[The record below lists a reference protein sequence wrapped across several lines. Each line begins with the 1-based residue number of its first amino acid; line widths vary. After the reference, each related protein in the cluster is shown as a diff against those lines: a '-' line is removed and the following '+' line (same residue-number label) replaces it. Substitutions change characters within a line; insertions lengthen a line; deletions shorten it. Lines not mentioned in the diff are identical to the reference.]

1 MKQFKAFIR
10 KEFYHIFRD
19 PLTMAILFLLPIL
32 MLTLFGFAITTEV
45 RNTKIAVYDPSKDAG
60 TMAILNRMEASEFF
74 EITRELS
81 SPDDIESV
89 FRQGRIGL
97 LVVFSERFYENL
109 VHTGEAQIQLL
120 ADGSDPNNAS
130 VVVNYATA
138 IIAASQQ
145 ELISRTGGAMPYQI
159 TPEVKLLYNPQ
170 MKGAYNF
177 VPGVMGMI
185 MMLICAMMTS
195 VSIAREKELGTME
208 VLLVS
213 PMKPIYVILAK
224 AVPYFFM
231 SVINLTTILLLSVF
245 VLDVP
250 IAGSLFWLI
259 ILSLI
264 FIFVSLS
271 LGILI
276 SSVVDKQLVAL
287 LISGMVLMLPVIL
300 LSGMMFPL
308 ENMPWL
314 LRALSEIIPA
324 KWFIMAVKKI
334 MIKGLSYSSI
344 TRELLIL
351 GSMAV
356 VLIAVS
362 LKRFKTR
369 LE

>member
-1 MKQFKAFIR
+1 MNQFKAFVI

-19 PLTMAILFLLPIL
+19 PLTMAILLLLPIL
-32 MLTLFGFAITTEV
+32 MLILFGYAITTEI
-45 RNTKIAVYDPSKDAG
+45 RNTRVAVYDPAKDAG
-60 TMAILNRMEASEFF
+60 TLGIINKMEFSGYF
-74 EITRELS
+74 EITRFI
-81 SPDDIESV
+81 DDPAEIDQV
-89 FRQGRIGL
+89 FREGNVGL
-97 LVVFSERFYENL
+97 VMVFGERFNENL
-109 VHTGEAQIQLL
+109 MHTGEAQIQLL
-120 ADGSDPNNAS
+120 ADGSDPNNATA
-130 VVVNYATA
+130 VINYATN
-138 IIAASQQ
+138 IIATYQQ
-145 ELISRTGGAMPYQI
+145 EILNESGTGIPYQI
-159 TPEVKLLYNPQ
+159 IPEVKLLYNPQ

-185 MMLICAMMTS
+185 LMLICAMMTS

-213 PMKPIYVILAK
+213 PMKPIFIILSK
-224 AVPYFFM
+224 VVPYFFL
-231 SVINLTTILLLSVF
+231 SLINLTTILLLSVF
-245 VLDVP
+245 LLKVP

-259 ILSLI
+259 VLSLV
-264 FIFVSLS
+264 FIFVSLA
-271 LGILI
+271 LGLLI
-276 SSVVDKQLVAL
+276 SSMVDKQLVAL
-287 LISGMVLMLPVIL
+287 LISGMALMLPVIL

-308 ENMPWL
+308 ENMPWI

-334 MIKGLSYSSI
+334 MIKGLGYSSI

-362 LKRFKTR
+362 VKKFKTR